1 MSALILAQTIFY
13 LVASLA
19 IVIFGVLLGMVAY
32 YFVQIARQMQNL
44 SENLNQ
50 ASDEI
55 KENIGEIFDNLSRI
69 PFLSFLFK
77 ENKDEQRKLKK
88 GRKI

>member
-1 MSALILAQTIFY
+1 MSALILAQTLYYFA
-13 LVASLA
+13 ASLA
-19 IVIFGVLLGMVAY
+19 IIIFGALLGMMAY
-32 YFVQIARQMQNL
+32 YLIQIARQMQNL

-69 PFLSFLFK
+69 PLLSFLFK

-88 GRKI
+88 GRG